1 MDVGVRIDYE
11 YDRGAARALANQ
23 VGTDLVTEF
32 CVETVTYATPS
43 TPVDTGLLRSSNQF
57 EVSPPS
63 GWEVHGLVFNPVSYA
78 PYVHDGTRYME
89 ARPFLVEGATIA
101 AQRTNFLFER
111 T

>member
-1 MDVGVRIDYE
+1 MRIDYE
-11 YDRGAARALANQ
+11 YDRGAARQLATG
-23 VGTDLVTEF
+23 VGIALVTEF
-32 CVETVTYATPS
+32 CVETVTYATPA
-43 TPVDTGLLRSSNQF
+43 TPVDTGLLRASNQF

-63 GWEVHGLVFNPVSYA
+63 GWEVHGLVFNAVEYA

-101 AQRTNFLFER
+101 AQRTNFSFER